1 MLSNGDYE
9 TLRNQQRKLE
19 KDITALEDN
28 SLKMCNKIDA
38 IQEYMNEHMQYF
50 RSTLQ
55 KHIDSRIAHNA
66 SIDMLDT
73 MFDLVREGKASMTVS
88 YNLYP
93 VEKGEG
99 NNDT

>member
-1 MLSNGDYE
+1 MLINGDNE

-38 IQEYMNEHMQYF
+38 IQEQMKFF

-55 KHIDSRIAHNA
+55 KHIDSRIAHNS

-88 YNLYP
+88 YSLYP
-93 VEKGEG
+93 VEKGEE